1 MRLPPLGTAIAL
13 GSFNIGVE
21 AGQIALALLLVP
33 IAFISRRDAVYR
45 RFVAPVASLAAVVL
59 AGAWLLDR
67 VLGLDL
73 LPLQPL
79 TVATVTR

>member
-1 MRLPPLGTAIAL
+1 ML
-13 GSFNIGVE
+13 
-21 AGQIALALLLVP
+21 
-33 IAFISRRDAVYR
+33 
-45 RFVAPVASLAAVVL
+45 L

-79 TVATVTR
+79 SAAMVSR